1 MLHTDPENV
10 SGMVLRIMR
19 GNERSLRISPP
30 LPLKVTVTPAGC
42 CRTKRPGGTVTM
54 SRRAKRCDSGCCAA
68 TATYSITAKKIA
80 ASLIAQF
87 RANSCPMLTGID
99 ELADE
104 ELVHGSIPLRRAD
117 HFLDDDPV
125 PVDHKALRHAG
136 RLIDRLDAPA
146 LVLEDVEAEPQL
158 PHELHDRARVAVVDA
173 DGDDREVGSGEL
185 PVESLERRHLDPAGR
200 APGGPHVEQD
210 DSAAVVRER
219 RRPSRPQVHG
229 AERGG
234 PRPDADQVE
243 LRPDLGRQHHA
254 EHQRRCAPDPDRP
267 MPHRH
272 HTVTR
277 HQRRSS
283 WTSRAGLAP
292 AKTALPAT
300 NVSAPAACA
309 AAIVCGVMPPS
320 TSRNAREPCAAR
332 SSRARRIFSFD
343 AGRYPWPPNPGF
355 TVMTSSRSR
364 SATTS
369 SASASGVP
377 GLSARPASMP
387 RSRTRAS
394 WRCTCSVA
402 SGWSVNTDAPAAAN
416 ASM

>member
-19 GNERSLRISPP
+19 GNERSLRISLP
-30 LPLKVTVTPAGC
+30 LPLNVTVTPAGC
-42 CRTKRPGGTVTM
+42 CRTERPGGTVTM

-158 PHELHDRARVAVVDA
+158 PHELHDRARVAIVDA

-243 LRPDLGRQHHA
+243 LRPDLGRQH
-254 EHQRRCAPDPDRP
+254 
-267 MPHRH
+267 
-272 HTVTR
+272 
-277 HQRRSS
+277 
-283 WTSRAGLAP
+283 
-292 AKTALPAT
+292 
-300 NVSAPAACA
+300 
-309 AAIVCGVMPPS
+309 
-320 TSRNAREPCAAR
+320 
-332 SSRARRIFSFD
+332 D